1 MNAITFNTRPTYLN
15 EIIETLTSRTKAMLG
30 KDGKP
35 GLNLNEFIFLRRAAV
50 AWDKCC

>member
-1 MNAITFNTRPTYLN
+1 MI
-15 EIIETLTSRTKAMLG
+15 G